1 MLIGGRGRPR
11 ESPLHEKETRMS
23 AENEALVRRHVEE
36 VYEQCKLEVVD
47 EFFDSMSP
55 QMNSSNATRALS
67 ARASK
72 VASMRA
78 RISSGVKL

>member
-1 MLIGGRGRPR
+1 
-11 ESPLHEKETRMS
+11 MS

-67 ARASK
+67 ARAS
-72 VASMRA
+72 MRA